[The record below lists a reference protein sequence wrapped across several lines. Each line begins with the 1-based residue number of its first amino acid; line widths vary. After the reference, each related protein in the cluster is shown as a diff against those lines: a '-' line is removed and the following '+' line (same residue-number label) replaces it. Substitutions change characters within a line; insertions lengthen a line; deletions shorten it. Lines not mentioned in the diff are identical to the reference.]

1 MKRKLLIGITLV
13 FSVIALN
20 IYASPEDEKL
30 EKEYQ
35 ESFQVNEDAKLVVE
49 NKFGDVFLTSWDKN
63 EIKIDAIVTVE
74 SNSNSSKVSR
84 FFEGIEVKITGN
96 ENLVSAITDMPS
108 FKSSGKINISVDYH
122 ISLPETIELDIDHVY
137 GNVVLKN
144 NWVGPTKFEVK
155 YGNLQVRDLANRDN
169 IIDIK
174 YGELFIENIT
184 NSRISVAYSEAYIES
199 ANQLELKTSYG
210 EVELGVVGSLDLKT
224 AFDEIEIKEVTD
236 LYARSDYSEIDIA
249 KLKNSLEIDLDFGE
263 MSVDYIAQG
272 FKFIKIDSD
281 NASVDL
287 EMDESASYEFEVV
300 TRYGDFYV
308 KNERSF
314 SKEKISF
321 NSYRYI
327 GKVGS
332 SANAGELIIDSS
344 YASIEIK

>member
-1 MKRKLLIGITLV
+1 M
-13 FSVIALN
+13 
-20 IYASPEDEKL
+20 
-30 EKEYQ
+30 
-35 ESFQVNEDAKLVVE
+35 
-49 NKFGDVFLTSWDKN
+49 
-63 EIKIDAIVTVE
+63 
-74 SNSNSSKVSR
+74 
-84 FFEGIEVKITGN
+84 
-96 ENLVSAITDMPS
+96 
-108 FKSSGKINISVDYH
+108 
-122 ISLPETIELDIDHVY
+122 
-137 GNVVLKN
+137 
-144 NWVGPTKFEVK
+144 
-155 YGNLQVRDLANRDN
+155 ANRDN

-210 EVELGVVGSLDLKT
+210 EVELGVIGSLDLKT
-224 AFDEIEIKEVTD
+224 AFDEIEIQEVTD
-236 LYARSDYSEIDIA
+236 LYARSDYSEIDIE

-281 NASVDL
+281 NASVEL

-300 TRYGDFYV
+300 TRYGDFYI

-332 SANAGELIIDSS
+332 STNAGELIIDSS